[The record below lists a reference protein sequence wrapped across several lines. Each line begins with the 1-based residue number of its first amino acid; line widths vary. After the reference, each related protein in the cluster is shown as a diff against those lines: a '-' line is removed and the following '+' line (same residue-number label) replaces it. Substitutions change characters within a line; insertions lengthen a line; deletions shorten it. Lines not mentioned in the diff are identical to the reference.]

1 MMAAVAD
8 GLLTVGGGIGL
19 YTKARAL
26 VDGSTT
32 WTRRS
37 SIVNLISWPFTAL
50 LPMIMLELWFST
62 AMAAA
67 NMATWVGIY
76 LYRAPENEDWRGR
89 SV

>member
-19 YTKARAL
+19 YSKARAL

-37 SIVNLISWPFTAL
+37 SLVNVVAWPFTAL
-50 LPMIMLELWFST
+50 LPMIILELWFST

-67 NMATWVGIY
+67 NMSVWTGIY

-89 SV
+89 EL